1 MRLATGLLMI
11 SIGFI
16 VVGCA
21 NRTPIVR
28 EVDTVDPSRCQFLGL
43 IKGSSLTGGEGSRL
57 GLANAKSEALMQAQ
71 LFKATDVIWVESE
84 SQPDGS
90 RVTGRSYVC
99 K

>member
-1 MRLATGLLMI
+1 MCIAKGVLMLGIACILA
-11 SIGFI
+11 
-16 VVGCA
+16 GCA

-28 EVDTVDPSRCQFLGL
+28 EVDTVDQARCQFLGL

-71 LFKATDVIWVESE
+71 LFKATHVIWVESE

-99 K
+99 E